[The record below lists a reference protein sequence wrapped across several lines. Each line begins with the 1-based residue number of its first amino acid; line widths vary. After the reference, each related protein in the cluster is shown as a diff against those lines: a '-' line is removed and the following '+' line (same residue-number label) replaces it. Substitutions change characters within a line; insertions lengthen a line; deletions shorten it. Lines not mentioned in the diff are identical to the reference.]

1 MQSMKQNGIA
11 FAKSFLPKNDDAAY
25 INNIQMPLGGRPR
38 GICLFGL
45 QQIVKEAD
53 ILFLEREFPGLL
65 LFHDLD
71 DAVVDGRGN
80 TALAAPFAHDA
91 VDRVDLAGLA
101 LFEILQHGWRGAF
114 SLRWGQEAPQWRA

>member
-1 MQSMKQNGIA
+1 MQSTKQNGIA
-11 FAKSFLPKNDDAAY
+11 FCEEFLPKNDDAAY

-65 LFHDLD
+65 LFTISTMRSLMGVGTPHLRPHSHTTPLI
-71 DAVVDGRGN
+71 ASISQG
-80 TALAAPFAHDA
+80 LPF
-91 VDRVDLAGLA
+91 
-101 LFEILQHGWRGAF
+101 
-114 SLRWGQEAPQWRA
+114 